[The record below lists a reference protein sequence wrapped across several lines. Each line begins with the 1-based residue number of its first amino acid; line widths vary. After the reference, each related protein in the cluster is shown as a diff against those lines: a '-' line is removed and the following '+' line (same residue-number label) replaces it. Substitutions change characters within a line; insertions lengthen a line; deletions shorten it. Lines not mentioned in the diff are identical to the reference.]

1 MRCLYH
7 NIPDWTNQ
15 YKMQQ
20 KSYNIL
26 SQNHNAEQAKTLNVV
41 SLNFGLLVPAFQY
54 PCFKFFKLNCLR
66 LFACEY
72 IGIFVIQLDLCGQS
86 VRRQLAF

>member
-15 YKMQQ
+15 YTMQQ

-41 SLNFGLLVPAFQY
+41 PRYICNEDAAHEGRHL
-54 PCFKFFKLNCLR
+54 FFSI
-66 LFACEY
+66 ATP
-72 IGIFVIQLDLCGQS
+72 
-86 VRRQLAF
+86 